1 MKRVKEIRIIN
12 SKALP
17 DRELNEELQF
27 FSSCLGMFGKRDK
40 EKSCFRIF
48 VHLLRENDSLS
59 SEELAQMSNLSRAT
73 VIHHASR
80 LIDSGLVEKRDNVY
94 FLRFRRLE
102 DLTRDIERD
111 VSSTFKKLKEM
122 AREIDKEMGRI

>member
-1 MKRVKEIRIIN
+1 MKHVKEIRI
-12 SKALP
+12 
-17 DRELNEELQF
+17 LNLDVPSGSLLNDDLQF
-27 FSSCLGMFGKRDK
+27 FSSCLGMFGKRDR

-80 LIDSGLVEKRDNVY
+80 LIDSGLVKKRGNAY
-94 FLRFRRLE
+94 LLRFRKLE
-102 DLTRDIERD
+102 DLTREIEKD
-111 VSSTFKKLKEM
+111 VSSTFKRLRMMSRK
-122 AREIDKEMGRI
+122 IDEELGR

>member
-1 MKRVKEIRIIN
+1 MRHVKEIRILN
-12 SKALP
+12 LKSP
-17 DRELNEELQF
+17 SEGELNDGLQF
-27 FSSCLGMFGKRDK
+27 FSKCFGMFGKRDR

-80 LIDSGLVEKRDNVY
+80 LIDSGLVERRDNVY
-94 FLRFRRLE
+94 FLRFRKLE

-111 VSSTFKKLKEM
+111 VSSTFKRLRGM
-122 AREIDKEMGRI
+122 AREIDEEMGRG